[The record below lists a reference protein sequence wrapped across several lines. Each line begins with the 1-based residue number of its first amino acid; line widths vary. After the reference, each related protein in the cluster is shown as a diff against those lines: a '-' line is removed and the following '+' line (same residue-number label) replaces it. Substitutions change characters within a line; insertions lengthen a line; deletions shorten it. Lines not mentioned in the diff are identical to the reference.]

1 MKNALTLIII
11 IITGIACDPI
21 DSVDANRD
29 AGVRSYGHKCTEQ
42 LWSDMNRLESYGMSG
57 LTHREVYEACIKDYD
72 RKALMR

>member
-1 MKNALTLIII
+1 MKNLLIII
-11 IITGIACDPI
+11 TIITTGIACDPI
-21 DSVDANRD
+21 DQVDSNRD

-42 LWSDMNRLESYGMSG
+42 LWSDVNRLESYGMSD